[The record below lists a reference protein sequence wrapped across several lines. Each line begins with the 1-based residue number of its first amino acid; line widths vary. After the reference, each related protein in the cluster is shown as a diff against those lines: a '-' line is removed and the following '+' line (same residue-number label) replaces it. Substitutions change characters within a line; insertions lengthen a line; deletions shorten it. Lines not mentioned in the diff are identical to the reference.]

1 MCLKKIPLLIAM
13 LILASATLLAGTK
26 EELVR
31 LQNDVLTLQNQLR
44 LLENSFNEQ
53 MQGLKSLVVQLNDQI
68 GVSNK
73 LLGKMAA
80 SLEGGTQGQKTD
92 TQAILQEIRNLKVRV
107 DDTATT
113 LSALAL
119 QVSEMKVQSKAM
131 NERAYQSASGDPAA
145 LSLSADTIFNEA
157 YSDLVQG
164 NFDLAI
170 EGFSAFIKSFPSN
183 EKADDAQ
190 YNIGEAY
197 YNSRKLQ
204 QAIAAFTRVIDDYP
218 NADKVAS
225 AYFKRGTAEVAL
237 GENENA
243 IEDFKLIVQKYP
255 AAAEASLAKT
265 ELENLGVNLSR
276 QTKPAAKPRRKP

>member
-1 MCLKKIPLLIAM
+1 MRLKKVPLFIM
-13 LILASATLLAGTK
+13 MVVLASATLLAGTK

-31 LQNDVLTLQNQLR
+31 LQSDVLTLQNQLR

-53 MQGLKSLVVQLNDQI
+53 IQGLKSLVVQLNDQI
-68 GVSNK
+68 GVSNQ

-92 TQAILQEIRNLKVRV
+92 TQAILQEVRSLKARV

-131 NERAYQSASGDPAA
+131 SERAYQSAAGDPAA

-183 EKADDAQ
+183 DKADDAQ

-225 AYFKRGTAEVAL
+225 AYFKRGKAEVAL

-276 QTKPAAKPRRKP
+276 QTKTAKPRRKP

>member
-1 MCLKKIPLLIAM
+1 MYPKKVSLLIVM
-13 LILASATLLAGTK
+13 LVLAAAPSVAGTK

-53 MQGLKSLVVQLNDQI
+53 IQGLKSLIAQLNDQM

-73 LLGKMAA
+73 LLGKMAT
-80 SLEGGTQGQKTD
+80 SLEGRTVGEKSD
-92 TQAILQEIRNLKVRV
+92 TQAVLQEIRSLKARV

-131 NERAYQSASGDPAA
+131 SERAYQSASGDPAA
-145 LSLSADTIFNEA
+145 LSLSADSIFNEA
-157 YSDLVQG
+157 YNDLVQG

-170 EGFSAFIKSFPSN
+170 EGFTAFIKNFPSS

-197 YNSRKLQ
+197 YNSRRLP
-204 QAIAAFTRVIDDYP
+204 QAIASFTRVIDDYP
-218 NADKVAS
+218 AADKVAS
-225 AYFKRGTAEVAL
+225 AYFKRGKAEVAL

-255 AAAEASLAKT
+255 TAPEASLAKT

-276 QTKPAAKPRRKP
+276 QTKPAKPRRKP

>member
-1 MCLKKIPLLIAM
+1 MRLKKLPLFIM
-13 LILASATLLAGTK
+13 MVVLASATLLAGTK

-31 LQNDVLTLQNQLR
+31 LQSDVLTLQNQLR

-53 MQGLKSLVVQLNDQI
+53 IQGLKSLVVQLNDQI
-68 GVSNK
+68 GVSNQ

-92 TQAILQEIRNLKVRV
+92 TQAILQEVRSLKARV

-119 QVSEMKVQSKAM
+119 QVSEMKVQSKSM
-131 NERAYQSASGDPAA
+131 SERAYQSAAGDPAA

-204 QAIAAFTRVIDDYP
+204 QAIAAFTRVLDDYP

-225 AYFKRGTAEVAL
+225 AYFKRGKSEVAL

-276 QTKPAAKPRRKP
+276 QIKTAKPRRKP

>member
-1 MCLKKIPLLIAM
+1 MYLKKSWMMIAVVV
-13 LILASATLLAGTK
+13 LASVPSLAGTK

-53 MQGLKSLVVQLNDQI
+53 MQGLKSLVVQLNDQV

-73 LLGKMAA
+73 LLGKMAT
-80 SLEGGTQGQKTD
+80 SLEGGAQGQKSD
-92 TQAILQEIRNLKVRV
+92 TQVLLQEIRNLKAKV

-170 EGFSAFIKSFPSN
+170 EGFSAFIKNFPSN
-183 EKADDAQ
+183 ERADDAQ

-225 AYFKRGTAEVAL
+225 AYFKRGKAEVAL

-276 QTKPAAKPRRKP
+276 QTKPAKPRRKP

>member
-1 MCLKKIPLLIAM
+1 MCPKKFLLLIVI
-13 LILASATLLAGTK
+13 LVLASVTSSLAGTK

-31 LQNDVLTLQNQLR
+31 LQSDVLTLQNQLR

-53 MQGLKSLVVQLNDQI
+53 IQGLKSLVVQLNDQI

-73 LLGKMAA
+73 LLGTMAT
-80 SLEGGTQGQKTD
+80 SLEGRTEGQKTD
-92 TQAILQEIRNLKVRV
+92 TQAVLQEIRSLKARV

-131 NERAYQSASGDPAA
+131 SERAYQSVPGDPAA

-157 YSDLVQG
+157 YNDLVQG

-170 EGFSAFIKSFPSN
+170 EGFSAFIKSFPSS

-197 YNSRKLQ
+197 YNSRRLQ

-218 NADKVAS
+218 NADKVTS
-225 AYFKRGTAEVAL
+225 AYFKRGKAEVAL

-255 AAAEASLAKT
+255 TAAEASLAKT

-276 QTKPAAKPRRKP
+276 QTKPAKPRRKS

>member
-1 MCLKKIPLLIAM
+1 MYPKKVSLLIVM
-13 LILASATLLAGTK
+13 LALAAAPSVAGTK

-31 LQNDVLTLQNQLR
+31 LQNDVLTMQNQLR

-53 MQGLKSLVVQLNDQI
+53 IQGLKSLIAQLNDQM

-73 LLGKMAA
+73 LLGKMAT
-80 SLEGGTQGQKTD
+80 SLEGRTVGEKSD
-92 TQAILQEIRNLKVRV
+92 TQAVLQEIRSLKARV

-145 LSLSADTIFNEA
+145 LSLSADSIFNEA
-157 YSDLVQG
+157 YNDLVQG

-170 EGFSAFIKSFPSN
+170 EGFTAFIKNFPSS

-197 YNSRKLQ
+197 YNSRRLP
-204 QAIAAFTRVIDDYP
+204 QAIASFTRVIDDYP
-218 NADKVAS
+218 AADKVAS
-225 AYFKRGTAEVAL
+225 AYFKRGKAEVAL

-255 AAAEASLAKT
+255 TAPEASLAKT

-276 QTKPAAKPRRKP
+276 QTKPAKPRRKP

>member
-1 MCLKKIPLLIAM
+1 MRPKKTTFLLMM
-13 LILASATLLAGTK
+13 LLLAAVTCVAGTK

-31 LQNDVLTLQNQLR
+31 LQSDVLTLQNQLR

-53 MQGLKSLVVQLNDQI
+53 IQGLKSLVVQLNDQA

-73 LLGKMAA
+73 ILTKIAA
-80 SLEGGTQGQKTD
+80 SLENRTAGEKSD
-92 TQAILQEIRNLKVRV
+92 NQAVLQEIRSLKARV

-113 LSALAL
+113 MSALAV
-119 QVSEMKVQSKAM
+119 QVSELKVQSKAM
-131 NERAYQSASGDPAA
+131 TERAYQSASGDPAA

-157 YSDLVQG
+157 YNDLVQG

-197 YNSRKLQ
+197 YNSRRLP
-204 QAIAAFTRVIDDYP
+204 QAVSAFTRVIDDYP
-218 NADKVAS
+218 AADKVAS
-225 AYFKRGTAEVAL
+225 AYFKRGKAEVAL

-255 AAAEASLAKT
+255 TAPEASLAKT
-265 ELENLGVNLSR
+265 ELENLGVNPSR

>member
-1 MCLKKIPLLIAM
+1 MYPKKVSLLIVM
-13 LILASATLLAGTK
+13 LALVAAPSVAGTK

-31 LQNDVLTLQNQLR
+31 LQNDVLTMQNQLR

-53 MQGLKSLVVQLNDQI
+53 IQGLKSLIAQLNDQM

-73 LLGKMAA
+73 LLGKMAT
-80 SLEGGTQGQKTD
+80 SLEGRTVGEKSD
-92 TQAILQEIRNLKVRV
+92 TQAVLQEIRSLKARV

-145 LSLSADTIFNEA
+145 LSLSADSIFNEA
-157 YSDLVQG
+157 YNDLVQG

-170 EGFSAFIKSFPSN
+170 EGFTAFIKNFPSS

-197 YNSRKLQ
+197 YNSRRLP
-204 QAIAAFTRVIDDYP
+204 QAIASFTRVIDDYP
-218 NADKVAS
+218 AADKVAS
-225 AYFKRGTAEVAL
+225 AYFKRGKAEVAL

-255 AAAEASLAKT
+255 TAPEASLAKT

-276 QTKPAAKPRRKP
+276 QTKPAKPRRKP

>member
-1 MCLKKIPLLIAM
+1 MCLKKFWLMISVLV
-13 LILASATLLAGTK
+13 LACVPSFAGTK

-53 MQGLKSLVVQLNDQI
+53 LQGLKSLVVQLNDQV

-73 LLGKMAA
+73 LLGKMAT
-80 SLEGGTQGQKTD
+80 SLEGGTQGQKSD
-92 TQAILQEIRNLKVRV
+92 TQALLQEIRSLKAKV
-107 DDTATT
+107 DDNATT

-131 NERAYQSASGDPAA
+131 SERAYQSASGDPATLA
-145 LSLSADTIFNEA
+145 LSADTIFNEA

-170 EGFSAFIKSFPSN
+170 EGFNAFIKNYPSN

-225 AYFKRGTAEVAL
+225 AYFKRGKAEVAL
-237 GENENA
+237 GENDNA
-243 IEDFKLIVQKYP
+243 IEDFKLILQKYP
-255 AAAEASLAKT
+255 TSAEASLAKT

-276 QTKPAAKPRRKP
+276 QTKPAKPRRKP

>member
-1 MCLKKIPLLIAM
+1 
-13 LILASATLLAGTK
+13 
-26 EELVR
+26 
-31 LQNDVLTLQNQLR
+31 
-44 LLENSFNEQ
+44 
-53 MQGLKSLVVQLNDQI
+53 
-68 GVSNK
+68 
-73 LLGKMAA
+73 
-80 SLEGGTQGQKTD
+80 
-92 TQAILQEIRNLKVRV
+92 V

-145 LSLSADTIFNEA
+145 LSLSADSIFNEA
-157 YSDLVQG
+157 YNDLVQG

-170 EGFSAFIKSFPSN
+170 EGFTAFIKNFPSS

-197 YNSRKLQ
+197 YNSRRLP
-204 QAIAAFTRVIDDYP
+204 QAVASFTRVIDDYP
-218 NADKVAS
+218 AADKVAS
-225 AYFKRGTAEVAL
+225 AYFKRGKAEVAL

-255 AAAEASLAKT
+255 TAPEASLAKT

-276 QTKPAAKPRRKP
+276 QTKPAKPRRKP